1 MDALRVLADDLTGA
15 CDVGAELLPGPGGVV
30 VHPSGESPRPEVR
43 PGTVCVR
50 NTQSRTLAP
59 ADAARRVSGA
69 LADVG
74 AGWTGLVLKKI
85 DTGLRGPLG
94 AELDAAMDALGVPE
108 AFVLPAIPEI
118 GRTTQQGRQMIGG
131 IPVNE
136 TAFARDPRHPIH
148 DASVAA
154 ALAATGRRPAAVVDL
169 ARVRGDLAEAIGGA
183 RAAGA
188 AVVVCDAETD
198 ADLERTVRA
207 LLLRARPLLLVGST
221 GLARALRRVLGT
233 EHGGRAFRPVGPVP
247 LPGSGILVVVGSAHP
262 TTRTQLAR
270 AVERGLFE
278 PQTVGDL
285 AGAEAAG
292 IAAARRLR
300 AGSPAALVAP
310 ETPSAAGAEAAG
322 IAAARRLRNGSPA
335 ALVAPETPSP
345 DGAAAV
351 GAALRRAALTALAR
365 ARPSGLVLVGG
376 ETAYEVLEG
385 LGLPGLW
392 LESRLCPLVVRA
404 RLMSG
409 PYAGLAVVT
418 KGGSTGA
425 PDVLAAIV
433 RQLARGAV

>member
-310 ETPSAAGAEAAG
+310 ETPS
-322 IAAARRLRNGSPA
+322 
-335 ALVAPETPSP
+335 P